1 MAVILRELQ
10 ASPAPD
16 YRRMPIAEARLT
28 FDRTW
33 ALWNQPLPEMAV
45 RDLSLSGVRCR
56 LTDPGGISSC
66 LILFVHGGGWTFA
79 SPESYERFARL
90 LAQQAA
96 CPVLMPDYRLAPE
109 HACPAAVEDVLAVLR
124 GLAGVEDPVLRRI
137 SSIILGGDSAGA
149 NIALATALER
159 DCPPLAAL
167 LLLYGC
173 FEPRFDTQ
181 SHRDCGDGR
190 FGLMT
195 DRMRWYWSNW
205 QGGSHDRRAVPM
217 AADLAGLP
225 HTYVMAAGLDPLR
238 DDSTTLAAGL
248 AAAGVSVRLDVVPGV
263 VHGFLQMSS
272 RLAPA
277 RRAIEAI
284 ACEVRTAAEARAPAA
299 NAANAC

>member
-1 MAVILRELQ
+1 MSLKPQPEMAAILREQQ
-10 ASPAPD
+10 AVPAID
-16 YRRMPIAEARLT
+16 YRRMPITEARLA
-28 FDRTW
+28 FERTW
-33 ALWNQPLPEMAV
+33 AIWNKPLPEMAG
-45 RDLSLSGVRCR
+45 RNLTIGGVRCR
-56 LTDPGGISSC
+56 LTDPGVASAG
-66 LILFVHGGGWTFA
+66 LIVFVHGGGWTFG

-90 LAQQAA
+90 LAGDAG

-109 HACPAAVEDVLAVLR
+109 HACPAAIEDVLAALR
-124 GLAGVEDPVLRRI
+124 GLAAMEDTVLRRT
-137 SSIILGGDSAGA
+137 SSIVLAGDSAGA
-149 NIALATALER
+149 NIALAAAVEPG
-159 DCPPLAAL
+159 CPRLAAL
-167 LLLYGC
+167 LLVYGC

-195 DRMRWYWSNW
+195 ERMRWYWSNW
-205 QGGSHDRRAVPM
+205 QGSAHDLRAVPL

-238 DDSTTLAAGL
+238 DDSTTLAARL

-277 RRAIEAI
+277 RQAIEKI
-284 ACEVRTAAEARAPAA
+284 GRESRAAVGATR
-299 NAANAC
+299 